1 MQTEHL
7 KNRRV
12 QIGLWVPELAAQ
24 NFRNPQQS
32 TLILC
37 SPNSSP
43 TSRGVCTI
51 KRRRFSDR
59 LVLVQVEVWCQCWG
73 PTCSAFSACVK
84 GVARSCGRCRRHK
97 P

>member
-32 TLILC
+32 TLIPHVHPERMRVSEGE
-37 SPNSSP
+37 SPE
-43 TSRGVCTI
+43 
-51 KRRRFSDR
+51 F
-59 LVLVQVEVWCQCWG
+59 
-73 PTCSAFSACVK
+73 
-84 GVARSCGRCRRHK
+84 
-97 P
+97 